1 MVRPAAARRTRIADQ
16 VGAKLMASVKKAEA
30 STEATITG
38 FRPSVSEI
46 APATS
51 MAGAIRPV
59 VAESARL
66 ACAAPSPKVSEKT
79 GNNGWT

>member
-1 MVRPAAARRTRIADQ
+1 V
-16 VGAKLMASVKKAEA
+16 ASVRRAEA

-51 MAGAIRPV
+51 MAGAMSPV
-59 VAESARL
+59 VNESARL
-66 ACAAPSPKVSEKT
+66 ACAAPSLTLSEKT
-79 GNNGWT
+79 GKSGCT